1 MPISDLL
8 INGVELMLLGMGIV
22 FVFLFV
28 LVFAL
33 YGMSR
38 ISFYFDNAEPGQPET
53 SPQTPKTPENTAL
66 IAVISAAITRYRS
79 THSQY

>member
-8 INGVELMLLGMGIV
+8 VNGVELMLLGMGIV
-22 FVFLFV
+22 FVFLFI
-28 LVFAL
+28 LVFTM

-38 ISFYFDNAEPGQPET
+38 ISLYFDTPEESQPEI
-53 SPQTPKTPENTAL
+53 SPKAPQKPENTAL

-79 THSQY
+79 THTQH

>member
-1 MPISDLL
+1 
-8 INGVELMLLGMGIV
+8 MLLGMGIV
-22 FVFLFV
+22 FVFLFI

-38 ISFYFDNAEPGQPET
+38 ISIYFDNSEASELEV
-53 SPQTPKTPENTAL
+53 SPKTPHKPENTAL

-79 THSQY
+79 THTQH